1 MQPKANKL
9 RLNML
14 QLKTLTLL
22 QEIARH
28 PEAGTALENGGF
40 QINRLPR
47 AHGDHFHI
55 GEAAVRGA
63 DATGLSNE
71 MVWRAL
77 ERKQLAQSAYP
88 QAITLTPAGLAY
100 DTGLRDKILHVAGH

>member
-1 MQPKANKL
+1 MPPKSNPL

-22 QEIARH
+22 QELARH
-28 PEAGTALENGGF
+28 PEAGAALEDGGY
-40 QINRLPR
+40 QISRLPR

-55 GEAAVRGA
+55 GQVSVRGS

-71 MVWRAL
+71 MVWKAL
-77 ERKQLAQSAYP
+77 ERKALAQSAYP

-100 DTGLRDKILHVAGH
+100 DTGLRNKILHGADH

>member
-1 MQPKANKL
+1 MQPKTNPL

-22 QEIARH
+22 QELARH
-28 PEAGTALENGGF
+28 PEAGTPLEDGGF
-40 QINRLPR
+40 RISRLPH

-55 GEAAVRGA
+55 GQVAVRGA

-71 MVWRAL
+71 MVWKAL
-77 ERKQLAQSAYP
+77 ERKALVMSHFP
-88 QAITLTPAGLAY
+88 DAITLTPAGTSY
-100 DTGLRDKILHVAGH
+100 DTGIRHKILHGSDH